1 MSRLKLSVFALLTL
15 LFISACVTI
24 NVYFPAAAAEQ
35 AADRIIQEVWK
46 EKQEQSAPAPAPK
59 DKASGDNPA
68 PSSALPAHSWLA
80 QTLNLVISPAYAE
93 ADFNVSS
100 PAINALKTR
109 MTSRFTE
116 LNEFYRSGA
125 IGLTKDALVTV
136 RDLNAASL
144 RARNKLQSTVAA
156 ENQDRLALYQEIAD
170 ANGHP
175 EWVNQIR
182 QTFAERWVSN
192 AQRGWWYQNAAGQWL
207 QKN

>member
-1 MSRLKLSVFALLTL
+1 MSRLKLSLFALLAL

-46 EKQEQSAPAPAPK
+46 EKQEKLEQSTPK
-59 DKASGDNPA
+59 DQPKSENPA
-68 PSSALPAHSWLA
+68 PSSALPAHFWLA
-80 QTLNLVISPAYAE
+80 QTLTVIISPAYAE

-100 PAINALKTR
+100 PAINALKNR

-116 LNEFYRSGA
+116 LHEFYRSGA

-144 RARNKLQSTVAA
+144 RTRNKLQSAVAA
-156 ENQDRLALYQEIAD
+156 ENQDRLALYQEIAN
-170 ANGHP
+170 ANSHP